1 MKTSAKKTGKGKKDK
16 ALLSSPRESV
26 SDIYGRFTQLVIQN
40 LEEGVVPWKQPWH
53 EMGLPSNYLTKKP
66 YRGINLWV
74 LLAMRHRYRYYLTYK
89 QAQELGGKVRK
100 GAKSIPICYWN
111 TTFRDKEAGKAVPE
125 SQVRFPLGRCAVQ
138 EGFGGFP
145 KELRT
150 RKTKVQ
156 KANAPSGT

>member
-53 EMGLPSNYLTKKP
+53 EMGLPSNYLTKKL

-100 GAKSIPICYWN
+100 GAKSIPI
-111 TTFRDKEAGKAVPE
+111 
-125 SQVRFPLGRCAVQ
+125 
-138 EGFGGFP
+138 
-145 KELRT
+145 
-150 RKTKVQ
+150 
-156 KANAPSGT
+156 